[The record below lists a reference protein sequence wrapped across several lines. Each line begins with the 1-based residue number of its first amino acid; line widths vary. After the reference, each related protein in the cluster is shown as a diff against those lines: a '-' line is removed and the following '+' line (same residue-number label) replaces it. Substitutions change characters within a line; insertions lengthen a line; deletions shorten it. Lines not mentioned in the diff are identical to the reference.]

1 MSVVHVLP
9 VDDLI
14 CHEDSVECVCGPTLE
29 WIEGEDGDGWVVLH
43 HSLDGRELREELQDE
58 DE

>member
-14 CHEDSVECVCGPTLE
+14 EHEDIGDECVCGPDVAFVT
-29 WIEGEDGDGWVVLH
+29 GGQVVTH
-43 HSLDGRELREELQDE
+43 HSLDGREEHE
-58 DE
+58 